1 MKRTTSQSTAS
12 FKSMTFYQVYHC
24 AVAIHP
30 DFYLEPSTGKKQK
43 QISKMVVLLK
53 IGSILKKSPC
63 FDFLASLL
71 FFLFSLN
78 WDFFVLG
85 RKEAG
90 QHIGAAAAAQKRC
103 RRFLIFSVNKKRK
116 SLFGPIHLF
125 PSKTQQ
131 NIE

>member
-1 MKRTTSQSTAS
+1 M
-12 FKSMTFYQVYHC
+12 
-24 AVAIHP
+24 VA
-30 DFYLEPSTGKKQK
+30 
-43 QISKMVVLLK
+43 LLK
-53 IGSILKKSPC
+53 IASILKKSPC
-63 FDFLASLL
+63 FDFLASSPL

-125 PSKTQQ
+125 PSKTSK
-131 NIE
+131 I